1 MERPGLEI
9 VESSESEDYYG
20 LEDLADM
27 VEDEFFNKI
36 KKQIDQ
42 QQKVIQDRTNEIR
55 DLTKHVN
62 QMENKFISQFTE
74 HFKMFRAAFEFQLD
88 SQKEELRKKVSQIK

>member
-1 MERPGLEI
+1 MLLNYKRDTDPKLKKIKEEHSLTSLDSSEFSRMERPGLEI

-42 QQKVIQDRTNEIR
+42 Q
-55 DLTKHVN
+55 
-62 QMENKFISQFTE
+62 
-74 HFKMFRAAFEFQLD
+74 
-88 SQKEELRKKVSQIK
+88 

>member
-1 MERPGLEI
+1 MLLNYKRDTDLKLKKIKEEHSLTSLDSSEFSRMERPGLEI

-42 QQKVIQDRTNEIR
+42 Q
-55 DLTKHVN
+55 
-62 QMENKFISQFTE
+62 
-74 HFKMFRAAFEFQLD
+74 
-88 SQKEELRKKVSQIK
+88 